1 MYLVDHA
8 NPLHDNLCRC
18 PACKPRPHR
27 VDLRRL
33 KVALIVAIVAVA
45 ALMVLR

>member
-18 PACKPRPHR
+18 PACKPRPR
-27 VDLRRL
+27 RNDLLRL
-33 KVALIVAIVAVA
+33 KVALLIALAAVA
-45 ALMVLR
+45 ALVAFH